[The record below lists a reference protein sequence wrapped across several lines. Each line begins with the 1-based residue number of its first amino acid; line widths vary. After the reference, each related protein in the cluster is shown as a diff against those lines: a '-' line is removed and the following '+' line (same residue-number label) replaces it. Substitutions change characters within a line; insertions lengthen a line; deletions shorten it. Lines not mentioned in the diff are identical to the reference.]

1 MHKLFTFLESDENY
15 ARFLKWASVVIVVA
29 GIYTLGVLVIGF

>member
-15 ARFLKWASVVIVVA
+15 ARFLKWNGVVI
-29 GIYTLGVLVIGF
+29 GVTVESPCWACS